1 KDQRTKR
8 CFWIPFWAW
17 YLFDNGI
24 QHLFDLQKVTEECCN
39 KQAFSMVLNFADV
52 EFISSAGLRV
62 LLLIQKKANAMSGVF
77 TLRNV
82 SETIQEVFQMTG
94 FADILTVE

>member
-1 KDQRTKR
+1 MQIVQRNEENRT
-8 CFWIPFWAW
+8 F
-17 YLFDNGI
+17 FDIVGRIDTNTSPE
-24 QHLFDLQKVTEECCN
+24 LQKVTEECCN
-39 KQAFSMVLNFADV
+39 SKGFSMVLNFADV

-77 TLRNV
+77 TLQNV

-94 FADILTVE
+94 FSDILAVE

>member
-1 KDQRTKR
+1 
-8 CFWIPFWAW
+8 
-17 YLFDNGI
+17 
-24 QHLFDLQKVTEECCN
+24 
-39 KQAFSMVLNFADV
+39 MVLNFADV

>member
-1 KDQRTKR
+1 MQIVQRNEEDRT
-8 CFWIPFWAW
+8 I
-17 YLFDNGI
+17 FDITGRIDTNTSP
-24 QHLFDLQKVTEECCN
+24 DLQKVTEECCN

>member
-1 KDQRTKR
+1 MQIVQRNEEDRT
-8 CFWIPFWAW
+8 I
-17 YLFDNGI
+17 FDITGRIDTNTSP
-24 QHLFDLQKVTEECCN
+24 DLQKVTEECCN

-77 TLRNV
+77 KLRNV

>member
-1 KDQRTKR
+1 MQIVQRNEDNQT
-8 CFWIPFWAW
+8 I
-17 YLFDNGI
+17 FDIAGRIDTNTSPE
-24 QHLFDLQKVTEECCN
+24 LQKMTEECCGRHG
-39 KQAFSMVLNFADV
+39 FSMVLNFAAV

-62 LLLIQKKANAMSGVF
+62 LLLIQKKANAMSGAL

-94 FADILTVE
+94 FSDILSVE